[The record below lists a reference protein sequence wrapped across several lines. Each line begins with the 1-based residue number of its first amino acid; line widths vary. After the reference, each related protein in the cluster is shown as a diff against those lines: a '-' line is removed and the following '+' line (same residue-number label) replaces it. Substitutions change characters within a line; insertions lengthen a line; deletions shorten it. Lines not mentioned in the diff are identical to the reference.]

1 MSIGFPPHIFGGAS
15 IRGLGFL
22 PGDGFSVAYRIS
34 SDGSTVVGTGALSRS
49 SLPKATRWT
58 ETAGLVP
65 LGDLPGG
72 NRDSYAFGVSA
83 DGSVIVGG
91 AFDQTGASYSALY
104 WSASTGTIDPVPAG
118 NPSEG
123 RAVSAD
129 GITVAGTAAG
139 NPYRWVGHAPGAPL
153 GNLPGGAG
161 LGGGAIAVTD
171 DGSAIVGWSLST
183 EGHQAFKWT
192 AAGGMI
198 GLGDLPTGDFK
209 SDALDISAN
218 GSVVVGRATIGSAT
232 HSFDQAFRWTEA
244 DGMVSLGN
252 LVGAPQKSQAFG
264 VSADGETVVGFCGSG
279 DYVTTDVAFIW
290 RSDTGMQSL
299 ASVLASDGADLSG
312 WSGLSEAWD
321 ISADGTR
328 IVGLGY
334 HNGLPEAFL
343 AVVPEPAVLSPLAF
357 LAAAGIARRR
367 SRSRDSNAL
376 PIRSRRA

>member
-1 MSIGFPPHIFGGAS
+1 
-15 IRGLGFL
+15 
-22 PGDGFSVAYRIS
+22 
-34 SDGSTVVGTGALSRS
+34 
-49 SLPKATRWT
+49 
-58 ETAGLVP
+58 
-65 LGDLPGG
+65 
-72 NRDSYAFGVSA
+72 
-83 DGSVIVGG
+83 
-91 AFDQTGASYSALY
+91 
-104 WSASTGTIDPVPAG
+104 
-118 NPSEG
+118 
-123 RAVSAD
+123 
-129 GITVAGTAAG
+129 
-139 NPYRWVGHAPGAPL
+139 
-153 GNLPGGAG
+153 
-161 LGGGAIAVTD
+161 
-171 DGSAIVGWSLST
+171 
-183 EGHQAFKWT
+183 
-192 AAGGMI
+192 MI